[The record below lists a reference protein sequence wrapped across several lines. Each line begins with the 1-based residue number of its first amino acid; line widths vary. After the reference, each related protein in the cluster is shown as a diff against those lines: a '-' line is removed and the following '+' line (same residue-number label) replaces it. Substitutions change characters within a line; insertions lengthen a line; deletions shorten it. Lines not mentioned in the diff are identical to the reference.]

1 MSGGGVD
8 YIYICVCV
16 CKGGGGGDLVM
27 EWLVGGMCVYMS
39 L

>member
-1 MSGGGVD
+1 MGVWII
-8 YIYICVCV
+8 YIYVCVCV
-16 CKGGGGGDLVM
+16 RGGGGGDLVM